1 MPRSWDELQRL
12 KDEAINNDD
21 LKHAI
26 FWQNE
31 QISMQLKSLTWSLK
45 LIVEKGTNV

>member
-1 MPRSWDELQRL
+1 MSRSWEELQRL

-31 QISMQLKSLTWSLK
+31 IISTQLKSVTWSLK
-45 LIVEKGTNV
+45 EIVEKGLNV